1 VLEGQRRQ
9 TGRRYLLLS
18 RLTEKGRSIQC
29 HPVPSKVSTVQGAA
43 NTIRKVASE
52 VNHQADSVAFRADE
66 LESALSRGDRA
77 LQIDGDLHASRHNF
91 ERAYQLAV
99 AAGDVPAMAEAALGL
114 AGLWV
119 SERRTVSGAAQLEA
133 RLQHVLP
140 LLKADTPLA
149 LRIRSRLA
157 AEADYRHGQ
166 HEAIMAVLDEIR
178 AGPDPDPV
186 VLAEALSL
194 AHHCLLGPDDVRL
207 RRELA
212 NDLIKT
218 SFRTERRG
226 DLLMGLLW
234 RTADSFAEGDP
245 HAERLLGELRDH
257 LTEHDHLAI
266 GFVIT
271 AIDVML
277 AIRAGSFEEAEAL
290 VASCAEKGAAAGD
303 VDNEWWPG
311 AQLVTIR
318 WYQGRLTELLPML
331 QAQAHSPGLSS
342 VDDSSVAALAVAAA
356 LSGDRA
362 TAVSSL
368 AVLSGGL
375 GNLARSSS
383 WLVTM
388 NGIVEAAF
396 LLDDADT
403 AARAY
408 ELLRPHAHLPMV
420 GSLGITC
427 FGSTEHALGVASLTS
442 GHVGRSIDH
451 LRAAVQR
458 NLALAHWPGVL
469 ASRRRLAQAYAR
481 RKLPSD
487 ADAARREL
495 DLAAREAAEL
505 GLGHIAGSPEPG
517 PADMVAECSRVGRK
531 WRLTLRNHSVLVDD
545 SVGMAHLAVLIDNP
559 RREILAVDLVA
570 GLAGLSGAVRDPG
583 SAHPVL
589 DRDAIGEYKKRLNRL
604 EAEIDQQESADSV
617 RAASARAERDWLTA
631 QLGSAAGFGSR
642 TRSFPDQPERARV
655 AVGKAI
661 RRALVRV
668 TEAHPSLGDHL
679 SQAVRTGVRCSY
691 WPS

>member
-1 VLEGQRRQ
+1 L
-9 TGRRYLLLS
+9 
-18 RLTEKGRSIQC
+18 
-29 HPVPSKVSTVQGAA
+29 H
-43 NTIRKVASE
+43 
-52 VNHQADSVAFRADE
+52 
-66 LESALSRGDRA
+66 
-77 LQIDGDLHASRHNF
+77 IDGDLRASRHNF
-91 ERAYQLAV
+91 ERAYQLA
-99 AAGDVPAMAEAALGL
+99 AAASDVPRMAEAALGL

-149 LRIRSRLA
+149 LRVRSRLA
-157 AEADYRHGQ
+157 AEADYRHGE
-166 HEAIMAVLDEIR
+166 HGAIVAVLEEIR
-178 AGPDPDPV
+178 AVPDPDPLL
-186 VLAEALSL
+186 LAEALSL

-212 NDLIKT
+212 ADLIKT

-245 HAERLLGELRDH
+245 HAERFLGELRDH
-257 LTEHDHLAI
+257 LVEHDHLAI
-266 GFVIT
+266 GFVVT

-277 AIRAGSFEEAEAL
+277 AIRAGRFDEAEAL
-290 VASCAEKGAAAGD
+290 VASCAKKGAAAGD

-318 WYQGRLTELLPML
+318 WYQGRLSELLPML
-331 QAQAHSPGLSS
+331 QAQSHSPGLSS

-356 LSGDRA
+356 LSGDRR
-362 TAVSSL
+362 TAASSL
-368 AVLSGGL
+368 AVLSGDGL

-408 ELLRPHAHLPMV
+408 ELLRPYAHLPMV

-442 GHVGRSIDH
+442 GHLGRAIDH
-451 LRAAVQR
+451 LQAAIQH

-469 ASRRRLAQAYAR
+469 ASRRRLAQAYGR

-495 DLAAREAAEL
+495 DLAVREAAEL
-505 GLGHIAGSPEPG
+505 GLVDIAGSLEPG
-517 PADMVAECSRVGRK
+517 PSDLVAECSRVGRK

-570 GLAGLSGAVRDPG
+570 GLAALSSAVSDPG

-589 DRDAIGEYKKRLNRL
+589 DRDAIAEYKKRLSRL
-604 EAEIDQQESADSV
+604 DAEIDQQESTDSD
-617 RAASARAERDWLTA
+617 RAASARDERDWLTA
-631 QLGSAAGFGSR
+631 QLASAAGFRGR

-661 RRALVRV
+661 RRALARI
-668 TEAHPSLGDHL
+668 TEAHPVIGEHL
-679 SQAVRTGVRCSY
+679 SQTVRTGVRCSY

>member
-1 VLEGQRRQ
+1 
-9 TGRRYLLLS
+9 
-18 RLTEKGRSIQC
+18 
-29 HPVPSKVSTVQGAA
+29 
-43 NTIRKVASE
+43 VASE

-66 LESALSRGDRA
+66 LESALSCGNCA
-77 LQIDGDLHASRHNF
+77 LQIEGDLHASRHNF

-149 LRIRSRLA
+149 LRIRGRLA
-157 AEADYRHGQ
+157 AEADYRRGQ
-166 HEAIMAVLDEIR
+166 HEAIMAVLEEIR

-212 NDLIKT
+212 ADLIKT

-277 AIRAGSFEEAEAL
+277 AIRAGRFDEAEAL
-290 VASCAEKGAAAGD
+290 VAGCAKSGAAAGD

-356 LSGDRA
+356 LSGDRH
-362 TAVSSL
+362 TAASSL
-368 AVLSGGL
+368 AVLAGGGL
-375 GNLARSSS
+375 GHLARSSS

-396 LLDDADT
+396 LLDDADV
-403 AARAY
+403 AACAY
-408 ELLRPHAHLPMV
+408 ELLRPYAHLPMV

-427 FGSTEHALGVASLTS
+427 FGTTEHALGVASLTS
-442 GHVGRSIDH
+442 GHVDRAIDH
-451 LRAAVQR
+451 LRTAVQR

-469 ASRRRLAQAYAR
+469 ASRRRLAQAYGL

-505 GLGHIAGSPEPG
+505 GLGEVAGSPETG
-517 PADMVAECSRVGRK
+517 PSDLVAQCSRVGRK
-531 WRLTLRNHSVLVDD
+531 WRITLRNHSALVDD

-559 RREILAVDLVA
+559 RQEIPAIDLVA
-570 GLAGLSGAVRDPG
+570 GLAALSSAVSDPG

-589 DRDAIGEYKKRLNRL
+589 DRDAIGEYKKRLSHL
-604 EAEIDQQESADSV
+604 KAEIDQLESAGSA
-617 RAASARAERDWLTA
+617 RAASARDERDWLIA
-631 QLGSAAGFGSR
+631 QLASAAGFGRR

-661 RRALVRV
+661 RRALVRIGQV
-668 TEAHPSLGDHL
+668 NPAIGDHL
-679 SQAVRTGVRCSY
+679 GQAVRTGVRCSY

>member
-1 VLEGQRRQ
+1 MAGE
-9 TGRRYLLLS
+9 
-18 RLTEKGRSIQC
+18 ID
-29 HPVPSKVSTVQGAA
+29 
-43 NTIRKVASE
+43 
-52 VNHQADSVAFRADE
+52 HQADSVAFRADE
-66 LESALSRGDRA
+66 LESALSGGDRA
-77 LQIDGDLHASRHNF
+77 LHTDGDLHAGRRNF
-91 ERAYQLAV
+91 ERAYQLAL
-99 AAGDVPAMAEAALGL
+99 AAGDVRATALAAQGL

-133 RLQHVLP
+133 RLQDALP
-140 LLKADTPLA
+140 ALNANSPLA

-157 AEADYRHGQ
+157 AEADYRRGEHA
-166 HEAIMAVLDEIR
+166 AIMAVLAEIR

-186 VLAEALSL
+186 LLAEALSL
-194 AHHCLLGPDDVRL
+194 AHHCLLGPDEVRL

-212 NDLIKT
+212 AELIRA
-218 SFRTERRG
+218 SFRTGRRG

-234 RTADSFAEGDP
+234 RTVDALADGDSR
-245 HAERLLGELRDH
+245 AERLLGELRVQ
-257 LTEHDHLAI
+257 LAEQDHLAI
-266 GFVIT
+266 AFVVS
-271 AIDVML
+271 AIEVML
-277 AIRAGSFEEAEAL
+277 AIRAGRFDEAEAL
-290 VASCAEKGAAAGD
+290 VASCAKSGATAGD

-331 QAQAHSPGLSS
+331 RAQAHSPALSS

-356 LSGDRA
+356 QGGDRR
-362 TAVSSL
+362 TAASSL
-368 AVLSGGL
+368 AALSGRGL

-396 LLDDADT
+396 LLDDTDI
-403 AARAY
+403 AAQAY
-408 ELLRPHAHLPMV
+408 ELLRPYADRPMV
-420 GSLGITC
+420 GGLGITC

-442 GHVGRSIDH
+442 GHLDRSVDH

-469 ASRRRLAQAYAR
+469 ASRRRLAQAYTR

-487 ADAARREL
+487 AAAARREL
-495 DLAAREAAEL
+495 DLAMREAAGL
-505 GLGHIAGSPEPG
+505 GLVDAVDSPKPG
-517 PADMVAECSRVGRK
+517 PADTLAQCCRVGRK
-531 WRLTLRNHSVLVDD
+531 WRLTLRDHSALVDD
-545 SVGMAHLAVLIDNP
+545 SVGLAHLAVLIDNP
-559 RREILAVDLVA
+559 RQEILAVDLVA
-570 GLAGLSGAVRDPG
+570 GLAALSSAVSDLG

-589 DRDAIGEYKKRLNRL
+589 DRDAIAEYKQRRSRL
-604 EAEIDQQESADSV
+604 EAEIDQLESTDPA
-617 RAASARAERDWLTA
+617 RAASARDERDWLTA
-631 QLGSAAGFGSR
+631 QLASAAGFGWR

-661 RRALVRV
+661 RRALTRIAEVNPV
-668 TEAHPSLGDHL
+668 IGDHL